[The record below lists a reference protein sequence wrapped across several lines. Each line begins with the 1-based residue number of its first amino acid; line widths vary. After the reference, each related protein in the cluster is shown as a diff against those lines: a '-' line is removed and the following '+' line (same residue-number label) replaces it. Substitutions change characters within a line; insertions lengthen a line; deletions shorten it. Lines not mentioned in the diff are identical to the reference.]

1 MERYLTDLD
10 SGEQG
15 IIAALDGGWG
25 MKERLRSM
33 GLAEGQ
39 LIEKLSALALG
50 GPIIV
55 LVNRT
60 QIAIGRGMARKI
72 LVRTR
77 THERRG
83 KQKAP

>member
-15 IIAALDGGWG
+15 IIAALEGGWG
-25 MKERLRSM
+25 IQERLRSM

-39 LIEKLSALALG
+39 KIVKLSALALG
-50 GPIIV
+50 GPIVIS
-55 LVNRT
+55 VNRT

-72 LVRTR
+72 LVRMP

-83 KQKAP
+83 QR